1 MKLFRDRL
9 RIASRPTGA
18 ETLLY
23 TYTNTNRYALTV
35 YISKLAYVKFNNF
48 NLGVWRS
55 VFKQPPIKLIIKQYN

>member
-48 NLGVWRS
+48 NLGV
-55 VFKQPPIKLIIKQYN
+55 